1 MNKLLFALL
10 ITVAIAFLELAPTTL
25 AQTPD
30 GESNMN
36 TDDLTAV
43 ARIRVRNS
51 PSEAFSAFADAD
63 KMSKFWFTRRDDGLK
78 AGEPSTWYVG
88 AAADAFSFD
97 VRVIEV
103 NHPDRIVIEWENGDE
118 YTQVSWSFEETEDG
132 QTMLTIKES
141 GFTGSTDS
149 IVRRVVDSTGGFN
162 QVLIAAKALIEHGVE
177 MNVVAD
183 HQ

>member
-1 MNKLLFALL
+1 MKKLLFALL
-10 ITVAIAFLELAPTTL
+10 LAAAIAFPEGAPTTF

-30 GESNMN
+30 GESKMN
-36 TDDLTAV
+36 TDDLAAV
-43 ARIRVRNS
+43 AKIRVRKS

-78 AGEPSTWYVG
+78 EGEPSTWFVG
-88 AAADAFSFD
+88 SSEDAFSFD
-97 VRVIEV
+97 VRVIQV
-103 NHPDRIVIEWENGDE
+103 KHPDKIIIEWENGDE

-132 QTMLTIKES
+132 QTMLTISES

-149 IVRRVVDSTGGFN
+149 IVKRVVDSTGGFN

-177 MNVVAD
+177 INVVAD
-183 HQ
+183 HH